1 NALTLK
7 KQTLDGT
14 FFDFEELK
22 DLEINLLG
30 SYQIENATNVLN
42 AVNVLKSQG
51 IEITETSIKNGLK
64 KAKWNARFEI
74 ISHTPLIIFDGGH
87 NPQGVCE
94 AVKSVKQYFG
104 NQKLNIVTGVMA
116 DKDYNFIA
124 TKISEVASK
133 VFCLTPDNPR
143 ALNAKDY
150 ATVFNNLGIDASYY
164 NTVQEAVTN
173 AINDA
178 IKNSRSVLCLGSLYM
193 YNEVVNSIT

>member
-1 NALTLK
+1 MKRLT
-7 KQTLDGT
+7 
-14 FFDFEELK
+14 
-22 DLEINLLG
+22 
-30 SYQIENATNVLN
+30 
-42 AVNVLKSQG
+42 
-51 IEITETSIKNGLK
+51 
-64 KAKWNARFEI
+64 
-74 ISHTPLIIFDGGH
+74 
-87 NPQGVCE
+87 
-94 AVKSVKQYFG
+94 KSVKQYFG
-104 NQKLNIVTGVMA
+104 NEKLNVVTGVMA

-124 TKISEVASK
+124 TKISEVAWK

-193 YNEVVNSIT
+193 YNEVVNSITWQIILKVL